1 MANPKTPITEL
12 DFDSIKTQLRTYL
25 QTQTQFKDYN
35 FEGSNMSVLLDVL
48 AFNTFQNSFY
58 TNMAINEM
66 FLDSAVIKNSIVS
79 HAKELNYV
87 PRSRKSATA
96 LVRVTINAPDE
107 VASTLTIPKFSNF
120 SSSFQGDAFNF
131 VTNQTY
137 VARRVSPGVYVADNV
152 KIFEGQML
160 QSFEREGF
168 IVDSDGTLRVRL
180 SNNQVDT
187 DSIIVFVDAE
197 ATEDQNVFTRA
208 SSIYGVRPLDRV
220 FYLEAFMDDSY
231 AIYFGKNEFGL
242 QPEEFEDVRVKYRI
256 CSGSDA
262 NGANSFSANFIE
274 DATISV
280 ETLDPAAGGQERES
294 MESIRFF
301 APKALQIQE
310 RAVTKSDYEIL
321 LKQRFP
327 EIKAVA
333 AYGGEELDPPQFGK
347 VAISIFLDGNTQLI
361 SNTLA
366 NAYVSF
372 LSEKSP
378 LGIEPIFVQTKFMY
392 ADIQV
397 DAVYTSKNTEK
408 SADQLEALIR
418 EAIKDYSVEN
428 LEDFNRTLRRS
439 KLSSIIDGVDDAIQ
453 SSSLAIMP
461 IIEFS
466 PAVNVR
472 TAPSFRFEAELI
484 KPYPFRL
491 SNGFT
496 DYKPAIISSPFDV
509 DGECVYLQDDGMGKI
524 MLVTDDLTNPQ
535 IINPKAGV
543 VDYETGEVKLSNFIV
558 EDYVGNAIK
567 IMARIKN
574 SDVNSPQGRVFII
587 RDTDV
592 KVNMRLAER
601 IPSSIT
607 SSSTIGTL

>member
-35 FEGSNMSVLLDVL
+35 FEGSNMSVMLDVL

-79 HAKELNYV
+79 HAKELNYL
-87 PRSRKSATA
+87 PRSRKSARAT
-96 LVRVTINAPDE
+96 VRVTINAPDE
-107 VASTLTIPKFSNF
+107 TASTLTIPKFSDFN
-120 SSSFQGDAFNF
+120 SNFQGDIFNF
-131 VTNQTY
+131 VTNQAY

-152 KIFEGQML
+152 TLFEGQML
-160 QSFEREGF
+160 QSFQREGF
-168 IVDSDGTLRVRL
+168 IVDADGILRVQL

-197 ATEDQNVFTRA
+197 ATEDRNVFTKA

-220 FYLEAFMDDSY
+220 FYIEAYLDDSY

-256 CSGSDA
+256 CSGEDP

-274 DATISV
+274 DATITV
-280 ETLDPAAGGQERES
+280 ETLSPAAGGQERES
-294 MESIRFF
+294 MESIRYF

-327 EIKAVA
+327 EIKAAA

-372 LSEKSP
+372 LAEKSP
-378 LGIEPIFVQTKFMY
+378 LGIEPVFVQTRFIY
-392 ADIQV
+392 ADIKV

-408 SADQLEALIR
+408 SADQLESLIR
-418 EAIKDYSVEN
+418 EAIQSYSDEN

-439 KLSSIIDGVDDAIQ
+439 KLASAIDGVDDAIQ
-453 SSSLAIMP
+453 SSSLSIMP

-466 PAVNVR
+466 PVVNVR
-472 TAPSFRFEAELI
+472 TAPTFRFEAELI

-491 SNGFT
+491 SSGFT

-509 DGECVYLQDDGMGKI
+509 DGTCVYLQDDGLGKMMI
-524 MLVTDDLTNPQ
+524 VTDDATNPQ
-535 IINPKAGV
+535 VVNPSAGV
-543 VDYETGEVKLSNFIV
+543 VDYATGEVKLSNFIV
-558 EDYVGNAIK
+558 EAYVGNAIK
-567 IMARIKN
+567 IMARIKD
-574 SDVNSPQGRVFII
+574 SDVNSPQGRVFIL
-587 RDTDV
+587 RDTDIS
-592 KVNMRLAER
+592 VNMRLAER
-601 IPSSIT
+601 LASNVT